1 MCIQS
6 CAVIKVIHL
15 TFFFFSL
22 KQVNEKQN
30 TRLKKNYP
38 GTTLASE
45 RTGLLILISKTKP

>member
-15 TFFFFSL
+15 TFFFSV